1 MQRISARAILE
12 GAEAKGRLEGK
23 AEGEALG
30 LEKGKTEANIET
42 ALLQVVLL
50 AENLFAKAYSEGT
63 LAPAGS
69 CPDKTRPKR

>member
-1 MQRISARAILE
+1 MHGLCWRMLE
-12 GAEAKGRLEGK
+12 SDTNGPAPRL
-23 AEGEALG
+23 LVRYPS
-30 LEKGKTEANIET
+30 EANIET

>member
-1 MQRISARAILE
+1 MHGLCWRMLE
-12 GAEAKGRLEGK
+12 SDTNVPAPRL
-23 AEGEALG
+23 LVRYPS
-30 LEKGKTEANIET
+30 EANIET

-63 LAPAGS
+63 LAPAES

>member
-1 MQRISARAILE
+1 MHGLCWQVLE
-12 GAEAKGRLEGK
+12 SDTNVPAPRFLVKYPSD
-23 AEGEALG
+23 
-30 LEKGKTEANIET
+30 TNIET

-63 LAPAGS
+63 LALGGS